1 MTVCCM
7 LMRVCDILLFEEVYV
22 VLRMLLAALERRVG
36 METVFSHAGQ
46 HGRH

>member
-46 HGRH
+46 HSRH